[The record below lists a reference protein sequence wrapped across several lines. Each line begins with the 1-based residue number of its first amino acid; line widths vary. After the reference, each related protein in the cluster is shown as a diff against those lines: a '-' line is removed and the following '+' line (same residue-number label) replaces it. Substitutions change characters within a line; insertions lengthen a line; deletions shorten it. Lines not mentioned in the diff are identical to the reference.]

1 VPSTFTKATAVLSN
15 PAACH
20 STNPKY
26 FNKKEP
32 YEEFRNRFLNAFN
45 DKTLDSWWLR
55 HWLQNLHI
63 EDAVP
68 PPEVVVSAL
77 HACRR
82 LNDIALAIRFI
93 ESVKYKCSIV
103 KGAWDWMQQE
113 IGPTMKELGIPS
125 LEQLGYD
132 KPELAWVHQDE
143 D

>member
-1 VPSTFTKATAVLSN
+1 MLSN

-93 ESVKYKCSIV
+93 ESVKV
-103 KGAWDWMQQE
+103 
-113 IGPTMKELGIPS
+113 
-125 LEQLGYD
+125 
-132 KPELAWVHQDE
+132 
-143 D
+143 